1 MGTSSDKEIR
11 MVAVIFRA
19 KIQFLDEDYQ
29 IMAAKMRQLA
39 FDRYGCLDFYAV
51 TEGDQEVAVSYWPSH
66 EHVKAWHAD
75 SEHKQAQR
83 LGRNR
88 WYKEYSVEVTEVVR
102 QYRAE
107 PKF

>member
-1 MGTSSDKEIR
+1 MNVSSDKGIK

-19 KIQFLDEDYQ
+19 KIHFIDDEYRD
-29 IMAAKMRQLA
+29 MAAKMRQLA
-39 FDRYGCLDFYAV
+39 FDQYGCLDFNAV

-66 EHVKAWHAD
+66 DHVKAWHAD
-75 SEHKQAQR
+75 SDHKQAQR

-88 WYKEYSVEVTEVVR
+88 WYKEYSVEITEVVR

-107 PKF
+107 FTC